1 MSKARTSCGDLDKHK
16 LLLCWCFDLVEE
28 TNKLGKKIIINDAKE
43 NIGDSGRVK
52 EEQSLL

>member
-52 EEQSLL
+52 EEESLL